1 MVNYR
6 PRSAQYHDF
15 AEQCL
20 RLAKLSKSDSERE
33 VLHEMAEEWRRLAEE
48 TDQKHSKTW
57 D

>member
-6 PRSAQYHDF
+6 PRTAQYHDF